1 MPSFHTFEKINAS
14 FVAVVCH
21 ETIHIE
27 STALR
32 PTRESRAHLLCACCC
47 AAKLGSWGES
57 GVSTAR
63 GEGGEGGR
71 ACTEAELCGAKK
83 GSKRSRS
90 QHASLPMRRDSVQDT
105 VPMRRPRLRLG
116 TTRQFANK
124 NLIWRSNTGNEAS
137 GSAAVRGQHTGA
149 SSEGPH
155 CQCAPTTESARC
167 LGLAPAGAR
176 RGLGPCWRRCRRRG
190 LGPCWRHC
198 RA

>member
-14 FVAVVCH
+14 FAAVVCH

-90 QHASLPMRRDSVQDT
+90 QHASLPLRRDSVQDENCAHA
-105 VPMRRPRLRLG
+105 P
-116 TTRQFANK
+116 A
-124 NLIWRSNTGNEAS
+124 
-137 GSAAVRGQHTGA
+137 SAAAGDHKGICKQKLDLAVKHWQR
-149 SSEGPH
+149 GPH
-155 CQCAPTTESARC
+155 CQWQCGSEGPTHWC
-167 LGLAPAGAR
+167 QQ
-176 RGLGPCWRRCRRRG
+176 
-190 LGPCWRHC
+190 
-198 RA
+198 